1 MKIISF
7 GSMNIDKV
15 YQVENFVLPGETIL
29 ADGIQ
34 LNVGGKGLNQSVAAA
49 RAGACVVH
57 AGAVGE
63 DGAMLT
69 DFMKDAGVDISQIQV
84 LPGQSGHAIIQ
95 VDSTGHNCI
104 IVYGGTNRDFTKEYI
119 DKVLTE
125 KGEPGDVVLMQYEV
139 NEVPYMIQR
148 AHELGLKVAFN
159 PSPIP
164 KSMEDLPLD
173 CVDYFIVN
181 EVEGAA
187 IAGIQEAN
195 PDYKKVLEI
204 LSKKYPAAVIVLTL
218 GDAGVLCKK
227 GEETYSHDIYRVK
240 AVDTTAAGDTFCGY
254 FLAGLCAGEDIPK
267 CLEMASAASAIA
279 VSRPGAAPS
288 IPLYQEVVEFLKER

>member
-1 MKIISF
+1 
-7 GSMNIDKV
+7 MNIDKV

-104 IVYGGTNRDFTKEYI
+104 TS
-119 DKVLTE
+119 
-125 KGEPGDVVLMQYEV
+125 
-139 NEVPYMIQR
+139 YM
-148 AHELGLKVAFN
+148 
-159 PSPIP
+159 
-164 KSMEDLPLD
+164 
-173 CVDYFIVN
+173 
-181 EVEGAA
+181 
-187 IAGIQEAN
+187 
-195 PDYKKVLEI
+195 
-204 LSKKYPAAVIVLTL
+204 
-218 GDAGVLCKK
+218 
-227 GEETYSHDIYRVK
+227 
-240 AVDTTAAGDTFCGY
+240 
-254 FLAGLCAGEDIPK
+254 
-267 CLEMASAASAIA
+267 
-279 VSRPGAAPS
+279 AAPTVTLLKN
-288 IPLYQEVVEFLKER
+288 ILTRFLQKRESRGTLC